1 MGVYG
6 TKNALEW
13 SSILRASRRLTDI
26 IIMANGSVEAIE
38 LRGFRKNSDIYVAI
52 GLIGILALMII
63 PLPAFILD
71 IFLAA
76 NITIAL
82 SILLIC
88 LYTVQ
93 PLDFSVFPSVL
104 LVTTLFRLALNIAS
118 TRLILL
124 HGSEG
129 GDAAGAVIKAFGQ
142 FVVGGN
148 YIVGAV
154 LFLILVVINFV
165 VITKGAG
172 RVAEVAARFTLDA
185 MPGKQMAIDADLS
198 AGLLTDKEA
207 KLRRMKISREADFYG
222 SMDGASKFVRGDAV
236 AGIMIVLINIFGG
249 LIIGVWQQ
257 GMPLMNALT
266 NYTLL
271 TIGEGLVAQIPALV
285 ISTAAGILVTRSADE
300 NSFGQELTGQFMN
313 YPKAFFVSSGVMF
326 LFALIPGLPHFA
338 FLLLAGVTF
347 LIGKMAREKAEVIE
361 ESVVSETTAGE
372 ESIDQASNIRPLDV
386 LELEVGYGLVPMVD
400 AAQNGELLERIR
412 SIRRQTAQKMG
423 FVVPPIH
430 IHDNL
435 QLKPYEYN
443 LLIRGARVGGSEL
456 TGQYLA
462 MDSGTVTANLP
473 GMTTKEPVFGL
484 PAVWIRSED
493 RDQAQINGYTV
504 VDSTTVVATHISEII
519 KRYSHELVGR
529 QEMQQLLD
537 NVAVTAPKVVDEL
550 IPNLLNL
557 GTVLRVVKSLLKE
570 GVSIRDMRTILE
582 SLADYASLT
591 KDPDVLTEFVRQGL
605 GRFIVDQYKL
615 EDDTLFLVTIDREVE
630 DMIAEAIQPS
640 DQGSYLAIEPAVAQ
654 QIITSVRGMSE
665 RFGSSGAQ
673 PLLLASPSIR
683 RHVRKLIERFVP
695 HMAVLSHNEI
705 PQNVKIQSLG
715 VVSLNAG

>member
-1 MGVYG
+1 
-6 TKNALEW
+6 
-13 SSILRASRRLTDI
+13 
-26 IIMANGSVEAIE
+26 MANGSVQAIE
-38 LRGFRKNSDIYVAI
+38 LRGFRKNSDIYVAV
-52 GLIGILALMII
+52 GLIGILSLMII
-63 PLPAFILD
+63 PLPAFVLD

-76 NITIAL
+76 NITISL

-129 GDAAGAVIKAFGQ
+129 AESAGAVIKAFGQ

-148 YIVGAV
+148 YVVGAV

-207 KLRRMKISREADFYG
+207 KIRRMKISREADFYG
-222 SMDGASKFVRGDAV
+222 SMDGASKFVRGDAI

-257 GMPLMNALT
+257 GMPLMSALT

-347 LIGKMAREKAEVIE
+347 LIGKMAREKAEVVE
-361 ESVVSETTAGE
+361 EMAVAEATAGE

-400 AAQNGELLERIR
+400 AAQSGELLERIR

-462 MDSGTVTANLP
+462 MDSGAVTANLP

-519 KRYSHELVGR
+519 KRYSHEMVGR

-550 IPNLLNL
+550 IPNLLNI
-557 GTVLRVVKSLLKE
+557 GTVLRVVKNLLKE

-605 GRFIVDQYKL
+605 GRFIVDQYKM
-615 EDDTLFLVTIDREVE
+615 EDETLFLATIDREVE

-640 DQGSYLAIEPAVAQ
+640 DQGSYLALEPSDAQ
-654 QIITSVRGMSE
+654 QIISSVRSISE

>member
-1 MGVYG
+1 
-6 TKNALEW
+6 
-13 SSILRASRRLTDI
+13 
-26 IIMANGSVEAIE
+26 MANGSVEAIE
-38 LRGFRKNSDIYVAI
+38 LRGFRKGSDIYVAL

-71 IFLAA
+71 VFLAA

-129 GDAAGAVIKAFGQ
+129 AESAGAVIKAFGQ

-148 YIVGAV
+148 YIVGVV
-154 LFLILVVINFV
+154 LFLILVIINFV

-172 RVAEVAARFTLDA
+172 RIAEVAARFTLDA

-207 KLRRMKISREADFYG
+207 KVRRLKISREADFYG

-236 AGIMIVLINIFGG
+236 AGIMIVLVNIFGG

-257 GMPLMNALT
+257 GMPLMNALS

-300 NSFGQELTGQFMN
+300 NSFGQELTGQFLN
-313 YPKAFFVSSGVMF
+313 YPKAFFVSSGVML

-338 FLLLAGVTF
+338 FLLLSGVTF
-347 LIGKMAREKAEVIE
+347 LVGKMAREKAEIVE
-361 ESVVSETTAGE
+361 ESAVAEMTAGE

-462 MDSGTVTANLP
+462 MDSGAVTATLP
-473 GMTTKEPVFGL
+473 GNTTKEPVFGL
-484 PAVWIRSED
+484 PAVWIRGED
-493 RDQAQINGYTV
+493 RDKAQINGYTV

-519 KRYSHELVGR
+519 KRHSHELLGR
-529 QEMQQLLD
+529 QELQQLLD
-537 NVAVTAPKVVDEL
+537 NVAATAPKVVEEL

-557 GTVLRVVKSLLKE
+557 GTVLRIVKCLLKE

-582 SLADYASLT
+582 TLADYASLT
-591 KDPDVLTEFVRQGL
+591 KDPDVLAEFVRQGL
-605 GRFIVDQYKL
+605 GRFIVDQYKM
-615 EDDTLFLVTIDREVE
+615 DDETLFLVTIDRGIE
-630 DMIAEAIQPS
+630 DLIAEAIQPS

-654 QIITSVRGMSE
+654 QIITSVRAMSE
-665 RFGSSGAQ
+665 RFGASGAQ
-673 PLLLASPSIR
+673 PVLLASPSIR

-715 VVSLNAG
+715 VVSFNAG

>member
-1 MGVYG
+1 
-6 TKNALEW
+6 
-13 SSILRASRRLTDI
+13 
-26 IIMANGSVEAIE
+26 MANGSVEAIE

-63 PLPAFILD
+63 PLPAFVLD

-129 GDAAGAVIKAFGQ
+129 AESAGAVIRAFGQ

-154 LFLILVVINFV
+154 LFLILVIINFV

-207 KLRRMKISREADFYG
+207 KVRRLKISREADFYG

-257 GMPLMNALT
+257 GMPLMNALS

-300 NSFGQELTGQFMN
+300 NSFGQELTGQFLN
-313 YPKAFFVSSGVMF
+313 YPKAFFVASGVMF

-338 FLLLAGVTF
+338 FLLISTVTF
-347 LIGKMAREKAEVIE
+347 LVGKMAREKAEVVE
-361 ESVVSETTAGE
+361 EAALSETTPGE
-372 ESIDQASNIRPLDV
+372 ESIDQASNIRPLDA

-462 MDSGTVTANLP
+462 MDSGGVTANLP
-473 GMTTKEPVFGL
+473 GMTTTEPVFGL
-484 PAVWIRSED
+484 PALWIRGED

-537 NVAVTAPKVVDEL
+537 NVAATAPKVVDEL

-557 GTVLRVVKSLLKE
+557 GTVLRVIKNLLKE
-570 GVSIRDMRTILE
+570 GVSVRDMRTILE

-605 GRFIVDQYKL
+605 GRFIVDQYKM
-615 EDDTLFLVTIDREVE
+615 DDETLFLVTIDREVE

-640 DQGSYLAIEPAVAQ
+640 DQGSYLAIEPAIAQ
-654 QIITSVRGMSE
+654 QIIASVRSMSE
-665 RFGSSGAQ
+665 RFASSGAQ

-705 PQNVKIQSLG
+705 PQNIKIQSLG
-715 VVSLNAG
+715 VVSFNAG

>member
-1 MGVYG
+1 
-6 TKNALEW
+6 
-13 SSILRASRRLTDI
+13 
-26 IIMANGSVEAIE
+26 MANGSVDAIE
-38 LRGFRKNSDIYVAI
+38 LRGLRKNSDIYVALA
-52 GLIGILALMII
+52 LIGVLSLMII
-63 PLPAFILD
+63 PLPAFVLD

-76 NITIAL
+76 NMTIAL
-82 SILLIC
+82 AILLIC

-104 LVTTLFRLALNIAS
+104 LVTTLFRLSLNIAS

-129 GDAAGAVIKAFGQ
+129 TDAAGAVIKAFGQ

-207 KLRRMKISREADFYG
+207 KLRRLKISREADFYG
-222 SMDGASKFVRGDAV
+222 SMDGASKFVRGDAI
-236 AGIMIVLINIFGG
+236 AGIIIVLINIFGG

-257 GMPLMNALT
+257 GMPFMVALS

-271 TIGEGLVAQIPALV
+271 TIGEGLVAQIPALI

-300 NSFGQELTGQFMN
+300 NSFGQELTGQFLN
-313 YPKAFFVSSGVMF
+313 YPKAFFVTSGVMF

-347 LIGKMAREKAEVIE
+347 LVGKMAREKA
-361 ESVVSETTAGE
+361 VVVEDGAITDKTPGE

-386 LELEVGYGLVPMVD
+386 LELEVGYGLVPLVD
-400 AAQNGELLERIR
+400 AAQSGELLERIR

-443 LLIRGARVGGSEL
+443 LLVRGARVGGSEL

-462 MDSGTVTANLP
+462 MDSGSVTAKFEGNI
-473 GMTTKEPVFGL
+473 TREPVFGL
-484 PAVWIRSED
+484 PAVWIRSDD
-493 RDQAQINGYTV
+493 RDRAQSFGYTV
-504 VDSTTVVATHISEII
+504 VDSTTVVATHVSEIV
-519 KRYSHELVGR
+519 KRYSHELIGR
-529 QEMQQLLD
+529 QELQQLLD

-615 EDDTLFLVTIDREVE
+615 EDDILLLVTIDREVE

-640 DQGSYLAIEPAVAQ
+640 DQGSFLAIEPAVAQ
-654 QIITSVRGMSE
+654 RIIASIRSLAE
-665 RFGSSGAQ
+665 RFSSSGAQ
-673 PLLLASPSIR
+673 PVLLASPSIR

-705 PQNVKIQSLG
+705 PQNIKIQSLG